1 MESAR
6 KPDRPY
12 TGLDLRLANLAK
24 FLIRHRRSA
33 MVLQVMIF
41 VACILATL
49 SLRLHDDP
57 NAWPPRSD
65 RSCSSTIASRS
76 SSAAATRSASRCVLI
91 TAPIYTCRT

>member
-41 VACILATL
+41 VACILAT
-49 SLRLHDDP
+49 
-57 NAWPPRSD
+57 AF
-65 RSCSSTIASRS
+65 AQ
-76 SSAAATRSASRCVLI
+76 
-91 TAPIYTCRT
+91 AP